1 MATDN
6 FNDILTEIKNSK
18 DKLTFYSPSS
28 DSENS
33 ILPLTLKQQKLII
46 ENSLT
51 NTLSLLFFNNCMF
64 DIIKENYLGDIKKL
78 DTLDRVNLSLVLR
91 QKMSDEFKDE
101 DENIETTI
109 TEVLEKNKKKIDL
122 PPEAI
127 ETEKFTFHVKKPNLL
142 IDNKINNI
150 ILRKYKGQEITE
162 NNVSKVISD
171 VYIYELMKFIVKL
184 QFNENEIDIHE
195 NLDNSFKLLN
205 EIGSDNF
212 TKIYQYINKLRDLE
226 NDLTLIPGTKTNI
239 SITPDF
245 FIVQ

>member
-6 FNDILTEIKNSK
+6 FNDILTQIKNTK
-18 DKLTFYSPSS
+18 DKLVFYSPCS

-64 DIIKENYLGDIKKL
+64 DIIKDNYLGDIKKL
-78 DTLDRVNLSLVLR
+78 DTLDRVNISLVLR
-91 QKMSDEFKDE
+91 QKMSDEYVDE
-101 DENIETTI
+101 EENIETTI

-122 PPEAI
+122 QPEAI
-127 ETEKFTFHVKKPNLL
+127 ETEKFTFHVSKPNLL

-150 ILRKYKGQEITE
+150 ILRKYKGKEITE

-205 EIGSDNF
+205 EIASDNF

>member
-6 FNDILTEIKNSK
+6 FNDILREIKNTK
-18 DKLTFYSPSS
+18 DKLVFYSPSS

-51 NTLSLLFFNNCMF
+51 STLSLLFFNNCMF
-64 DIIKENYLGDIKKL
+64 DIIKENYLGDVKKL
-78 DTLDRVNLSLVLR
+78 DTLDRVNISLVLR
-91 QKMSDEFKDE
+91 QKMSDKFKDE
-101 DENIETTI
+101 EENIETTL
-109 TEVLEKNKKKIDL
+109 TEILEKNKKKIDL
-122 PPEAI
+122 EPEAI
-127 ETEKFTFHVKKPNLL
+127 ETEKFTFYVKKPNLL

-150 ILRKYKGQEITE
+150 ILRKYKGKEITE
-162 NNVSKVISD
+162 SNVSKVISD
-171 VYIYELMKFIVKL
+171 VYIYELIKFIVKL

-205 EIGSDNF
+205 EIASDNF

>member
-6 FNDILTEIKNSK
+6 FNDILTEIKNTK
-18 DKLTFYSPSS
+18 DKLVFYSPSS

-64 DIIKENYLGDIKKL
+64 EIIKENYLGDVKKL
-78 DTLDRVNLSLVLR
+78 DTLDRVNISLALR
-91 QKMSDEFKDE
+91 QKMSDEYKDE
-101 DENIETTI
+101 EENIETTI
-109 TEVLEKNKKKIDL
+109 TEVLEKNKKKIDFE
-122 PPEAI
+122 PEAI

-184 QFNENEIDIHE
+184 QFI
-195 NLDNSFKLLN
+195 FM
-205 EIGSDNF
+205 
-212 TKIYQYINKLRDLE
+212 KI
-226 NDLTLIPGTKTNI
+226 
-239 SITPDF
+239 
-245 FIVQ
+245 